1 MNDIVVIVLVVV
13 AATLIATPWLI
24 ARHLE
29 RIQSQNER
37 IISLLVDIK
46 KELQPRR

>member
-1 MNDIVVIVLVVV
+1 VNETVLIIVVV
-13 AATLIATPWLI
+13 ALATLIATPWVL

-37 IISLLVDIK
+37 IITLLVDIK
-46 KELQPRR
+46 VALKGR

>member
-1 MNDIVVIVLVVV
+1 MNETILIVVVV
-13 AATLIATPWLI
+13 ALATLIATPWVI

-37 IISLLVDIK
+37 IITLLVDIK
-46 KELQPRR
+46 VALKGR

>member
-1 MNDIVVIVLVVV
+1 MNETVLIIVVV
-13 AATLIATPWLI
+13 ALATLIATPWVL

-37 IISLLVDIK
+37 IITLLVDIK
-46 KELQPRR
+46 VALKGR